1 MTCVV
6 ASVKS
11 HLKMIANRYIPN
23 EPINFTSKIKNE
35 IFDKSIEDIEK
46 LFNFKINGSVN
57 ESITTGTA
65 TTSRK
70 RKLATSVDQ
79 RVVKHQAVVNS
90 DSPTIPQRKINVN
103 SIYLQDFNLFRDDLL
118 DELYELHEFLSSS
131 S

>member
-1 MTCVV
+1 
-6 ASVKS
+6 
-11 HLKMIANRYIPN
+11 MIANRYIPN